1 MPRFQDYGLRVGH
14 LPSGTHNAITDV
26 DGIAAGHMTLI
37 EGSDI
42 RTGVTAIL
50 PHGDNLYDKPLPA
63 AVHTINGFGKAAGFE
78 QVRELGALETPII
91 LTNTLSVGMAS
102 HTLAEYMAGQ
112 NWGLRSVNPLV
123 GECNDGFV
131 NDIRGQ
137 HIQAHHVLMAL
148 QHTASGAVV
157 EGNVGAG
164 TGTSCYGFKGGIGT
178 ASRKTPQGYT
188 VGVLMQT
195 NFGARGDLLV
205 LGAPIGQHIP
215 VVPEPETPPEE
226 SPGEEGSVMIVLATD
241 APLTSRQLGRLARR
255 VSFGLA
261 RTGTIC
267 DHGSGDFVLAF
278 STAYPLHTE
287 AQTITR
293 LPDRGSVFN
302 PLFRAVI
309 ESVEEA
315 VYNALLAAETMRG
328 HNGHMLYALPHDALL
343 HWLRHYGRL
352 V

>member
-1 MPRFQDYGLRVGH
+1 MPRFQEYGLRVGQF
-14 LPSGTHNAITDV
+14 PSGKNNAITDV
-26 DGIAAGHMTLI
+26 EGVAVGHMTLI
-37 EGSDI
+37 EGSEI
-42 RTGVTAIL
+42 RTGVTAVL
-50 PHGDNLYDKPLPA
+50 PHGDDIYAKPLPA
-63 AVHTINGFGKAAGFE
+63 AVHTINGFGKATGFE

-102 HTLAEYMAGQ
+102 YALADYMAGQ
-112 NWGLRSVNPLV
+112 NRGLRSVNPLV
-123 GECNDGFV
+123 GECNDGFL

-148 QHTASGAVV
+148 QRTTPGAVT

-205 LGAPIGQHIP
+205 LGSPIGQHIP

-226 SPGEEGSVMIVLATD
+226 SPGEDGSIMIVLATD

-261 RTGTIC
+261 RTGTMC
-267 DHGSGDFVLAF
+267 DHGSGDFVVAF

-293 LPDRGSVFN
+293 LPDRGSEFN
-302 PLFRAVI
+302 PLFRAVV

-315 VYNALLAAETMRG
+315 VYNALLAAETLRG
-328 HNGHMLYALPHDALL
+328 HNGHTLHALPQDALL

-352 V
+352 P